1 MRVSNLKTIRIAAAS
16 AFLGLAAASAAA
28 QAPAAL
34 PTEEEVRQ
42 ALSDEQGARCG
53 DDDACIARQ
62 PAIAVRAVACRAAG
76 EDLASCRY
84 ESRAGTGAWR
94 AAETRFRFD
103 IETQLWFIDADAG

>member
-1 MRVSNLKTIRIAAAS
+1 MHISNLTLIRIAAAT
-16 AFLGLAAASAAA
+16 AFLGLATSVAA

-62 PAIAVRAVACRAAG
+62 PVIAVRSVVCTNAG

-94 AAETRFRFD
+94 PATSRFRFD